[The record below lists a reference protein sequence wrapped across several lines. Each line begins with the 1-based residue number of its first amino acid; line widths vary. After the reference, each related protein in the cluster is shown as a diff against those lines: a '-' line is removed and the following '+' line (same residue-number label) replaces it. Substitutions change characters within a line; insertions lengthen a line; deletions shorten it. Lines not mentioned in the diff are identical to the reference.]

1 MRDTSRKLLL
11 RTPVRGATLI
21 LINSDL
27 FFQSSGSASTT
38 DIDDVVLL
46 HAMKFYG
53 KSWIDYTADAPYAYD
68 TI

>member
-11 RTPVRGATLI
+11 RTPVSGATLI

-27 FFQSSGSASTT
+27 FFQSYGSASPT

-46 HAMKFYG
+46 HVMSSSNGPIQRQSY
-53 KSWIDYTADAPYAYD
+53 I
-68 TI
+68 